1 MRPAIAALVTIVVPT
16 LIGRRWIDGPAPLR
30 WGAGGL
36 LGFVFLGWG
45 AMVGGLLGGVLPGA
59 IVVLAV
65 AWALGPRYRLR
76 LSHAQGSP
84 RLATG
89 VVTAIGV
96 VLVCMA
102 FWRPVPAWDAW
113 AIWSMDAKALAQYDS
128 FDNPAFIA
136 PEYSR
141 RFYPPLL
148 PAWQATAFQLSGDYT
163 RSFPTQVQMAW
174 LWTAGALALVG
185 LGWRRRSPFGLV
197 LVVWAVSPVVLLQV
211 MKGYAD
217 VPAAMFAVAGA
228 GLLFASREER
238 AGIAPGAI
246 LLGGAA
252 ATKAEA
258 AIMALVVIG
267 ALALWDRRRR
277 EALTGLAIVIA
288 AVLPWV
294 VFATAHGLSGY
305 LFRDRVQETV
315 LGRVPV
321 IARSMLGEVFD
332 PDAWGVLLPA
342 IIIILVL
349 SRPTAMSTTAG
360 LGGLAAIFLVYLMT
374 PFSVEWLLSH
384 SVTRVMIGPV
394 GLLALAAAMAEPR
407 GRLGASPSPPRA
419 DRATAAPD

>member
-1 MRPAIAALVTIVVPT
+1 MRPAIAALVTTLGPT
-16 LIGRRWIDGPAPLR
+16 LIGRRWIDGSVPLR

-59 IVVLAV
+59 IVVLAG
-65 AWALGPRYRLR
+65 AWMLGPRLRIR
-76 LSHAQGSP
+76 LSREEGSS
-84 RLATG
+84 RVAAG
-89 VVTAIGV
+89 VVGVIGV
-96 VLVCMA
+96 VLVVMS

-128 FDNPAFIA
+128 FDNPAFVA

-197 LVVWAVSPVVLLQV
+197 LLAWAVSPVVLLQV
-211 MKGYAD
+211 MRGYAD
-217 VPAAMFAVAGA
+217 VPASMFAVAGA

-238 AGIAPGAI
+238 VGIAPAAI

-252 ATKAEA
+252 ATKAEGAVMA
-258 AIMALVVIG
+258 AVVIG

-277 EALTGLAIVIA
+277 AALGCVAIVTA

-294 VFATAHGLSGY
+294 IFATAHKLSGY

-315 LGRVPV
+315 LGRVPT
-321 IARSMLGEVFD
+321 IARSMLGEIFD
-332 PDAWGVLLPA
+332 PDKWGVLLPA
-342 IIIILVL
+342 ILIILIL
-349 SRPTAMSTTAG
+349 SRPRAMATTAA
-360 LGGLAAIFLVYLMT
+360 LGGLAAIFLVYVFT
-374 PFSVEWLLSH
+374 SFRIEWLLSR
-384 SVTRVMIGPV
+384 SVTRLMIGPI

-407 GRLGASPSPPRA
+407 GRPEGSPLSSRA
-419 DRATAAPD
+419 DREPVAPT

>member
-1 MRPAIAALVTIVVPT
+1 VI
-16 LIGRRWIDGPAPLR
+16 
-30 WGAGGL
+30 
-36 LGFVFLGWG
+36 GFVLVF
-45 AMVGGLLGGVLPGA
+45 M
-59 IVVLAV
+59 
-65 AWALGPRYRLR
+65 AL
-76 LSHAQGSP
+76 
-84 RLATG
+84 
-89 VVTAIGV
+89 
-96 VLVCMA
+96 
-102 FWRPVPAWDAW
+102 WRPVPAWDAW

-148 PAWQATAFQLSGDYT
+148 PAWQATAFQLSGDYART
-163 RSFPTQVQMAW
+163 SPTQVQMAW
-174 LWTAGALALVG
+174 LWTAGGLALVG
-185 LGWRRRSPFGLV
+185 LGWRRRSPFGLILLAWV
-197 LVVWAVSPVVLLQV
+197 VSPVVLLQV

-238 AGIAPGAI
+238 AGIAPAAI

-267 ALALWDRRRR
+267 AMALWDRRRR
-277 EALTGLAIVIA
+277 ATLSCAAIVIA

-294 VFATAHGLSGY
+294 IFATVHGLSGY

-315 LGRVPV
+315 LGRVPT

-332 PDAWGVLLPA
+332 PDAWGLLLPA
-342 IIIILVL
+342 IIIILIFAR
-349 SRPTAMSTTAG
+349 STAVATTAG
-360 LGGLAAIFLVYLMT
+360 LGGLAAILLVYMVT
-374 PFSVEWLLSH
+374 PFSIEWLLSH

-407 GRLGASPSPPRA
+407 GRHRGSPLSSRA
-419 DRATAAPD
+419 DREPVAPA

>member
-1 MRPAIAALVTIVVPT
+1 MRPAIAALVTTVVPT
-16 LIGRRWIDGPAPLR
+16 LVGRRWVDGSAPLR
-30 WGAGGL
+30 WGVGGL

-59 IVVLAV
+59 LLVLAG
-65 AWALGPRYRLR
+65 AWMLGPRFRIR
-76 LSHAQGSP
+76 LSHEEGSS
-84 RLATG
+84 RVAAGIVG
-89 VVTAIGV
+89 VIGA
-96 VLVCMA
+96 VLVLMS

-148 PAWQATAFQLSGDYT
+148 PAWQATAFQLSADYT
-163 RSFPTQVQMAW
+163 HSFPTQVQMAW
-174 LWTAGALALVG
+174 LWTSGALALVG
-185 LGWRRRSPFGLV
+185 LGWRRRSPFGLI
-197 LVVWAVSPVVLLQV
+197 LLAWALSPVVLLQG

-238 AGIAPGAI
+238 VGTAPAAI

-258 AIMALVVIG
+258 AIIALVVIG
-267 ALALWDRRRR
+267 ALAIWDRHRRA
-277 EALTGLAIVIA
+277 ALSCAAIVIA

-294 VFATAHGLSGY
+294 IFATVHGLSGY

-315 LGRVPV
+315 LGRVPT

-332 PDAWGVLLPA
+332 PGPWGVLLPA
-342 IIIILVL
+342 IVIILVFA
-349 SRPTAMSTTAG
+349 RPTAMATTAG
-360 LGGLAAIFLVYLMT
+360 LGGLAAIFLVYMVT

-394 GLLALAAAMAEPR
+394 GLLALAASMAKPR
-407 GRLGASPSPPRA
+407 GRPEEPPLSARA
-419 DRATAAPD
+419 DRVPAAPA